1 MSKQREE
8 HFGYATKGGFLWEFD
23 NNNNSLISRVL
34 TVASRSRHLKS
45 LALDGQ
51 VSRGAL
57 ASLCDIFSKCNT
69 LIKFY
74 GLGGNV
80 FSLAGH

>member
-1 MSKQREE
+1 LLCRSGAYPEALKLLRIMWGPTNTRC
-8 HFGYATKGGFLWEFD
+8 ALT
-23 NNNNSLISRVL
+23 VL
-34 TVASRSRHLKS
+34 MVASRSRHLKS

-69 LIKFY
+69 LVKFY